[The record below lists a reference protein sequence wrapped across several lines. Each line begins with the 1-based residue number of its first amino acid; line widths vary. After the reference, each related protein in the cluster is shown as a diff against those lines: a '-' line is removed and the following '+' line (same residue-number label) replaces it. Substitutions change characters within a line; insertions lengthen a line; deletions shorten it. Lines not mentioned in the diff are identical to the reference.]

1 MADNDAVI
9 AELKALTGQLQRNE
23 RATTALSAAQTAN
36 AGAPSY
42 SGSSGGGGSAPA
54 FGAPGA
60 APSPPRFSNYSDRQQ
75 FTKILSA
82 GFGALAGAAGAISM
96 ALPTTQ
102 EAVDVQLLADR
113 MKFFGGAGSRSGA
126 MTSQLR
132 ASLMGTATSP
142 EDSALASNYAAQRG
156 LMPGLKNFG
165 AGAGYTG
172 IMGGAALASN
182 LTPGLGI
189 SGGVGVM
196 AGLNDP
202 KIINMARMFGIQMR
216 NKEGTGMID
225 LPKIIK
231 QLYDILSKAGPVTK
245 ENIAISAMP
254 GNALDSILNQ
264 YFGLDPN
271 VRSTVL
277 SGLTQLA
284 TSNGNINSFS
294 KSSLIASG
302 ASTAGVQSTGNR
314 AAGELKLLQN
324 FSGNTVNNL
333 IGANNILNK
342 LYGGMVGATGKSAD
356 LIRYVGNVGTT
367 LETIGGARGGA
378 GQLLVDSLFDASG
391 ALLGLKGPSKLFGLG
406 VLGAAGKKGFDAFK
420 NGFGSGTPADP
431 YFTGGGFGQYDSVT
445 PSNPGQMFTGAITIN
460 VSGGVDQYNIAS
472 AISDALSRA
481 M

>member
-1 MADNDAVI
+1 MAENEALI
-9 AELKALTGQLQRNE
+9 AEIKALTGQLQRNE
-23 RATTALSAAQTAN
+23 RASAAQAAASTASV
-36 AGAPSY
+36 GAPSNN
-42 SGSSGGGGSAPA
+42 SGGAAPS

-60 APSPPRFSNYSDRQQ
+60 APSPPRFANYSDRQQ
-75 FTKILSA
+75 FTRILGA
-82 GFGALAGAAGAISM
+82 GFGALAGAASAVSV

-113 MKFFGGAGSRSGA
+113 MKFYGGAGSRAGA

-142 EDSALASNYAAQRG
+142 EDAALASNYAAQRG

-165 AGAGYTG
+165 AGAGYSG

-189 SGGVGVM
+189 AGGVGVM
-196 AGLNDP
+196 ASLNDP
-202 KIINMARMFGIQMR
+202 KLVNMARMFGIQMR

-225 LPKIIK
+225 LPQIIK
-231 QLYDILSKAGPVTK
+231 QLYDILSKAGPVTP

-254 GNALDSILNQ
+254 GNSLDSILNQ

-271 VRSTVL
+271 VRSTVI
-277 SGLTQLA
+277 SGLTQMA
-284 TSNGNINSFS
+284 ANNGSLDFS
-294 KSSLIASG
+294 KTALTSSG
-302 ASTAGVQSTGNR
+302 ALTAGVTSTGNR
-314 AAGELKLLQN
+314 AAGELKLLQK

-342 LYGGMVGATGKSAD
+342 LYGGMVNATGTSED
-356 LIRYVGNVGTT
+356 LIRGVGNIGTT
-367 LETIGGARGGA
+367 LETLGGARNGA
-378 GQLLVDSLFDASG
+378 GQLLIDSMFDTAG
-391 ALLGLKGPSKLFGLG
+391 GLLGLPGKSGKLFGLATIAGAG
-406 VLGAAGKKGFDAFK
+406 VKGFDAFK
-420 NGFGSGTPADP
+420 KGFGTGTPTSP
-431 YFTGGGFGQYDSVT
+431 YFTGTGFNEYDSV
-445 PSNPGQMFTGAITIN
+445 SASKPGQMFTGAITIN
-460 VSGGVDQYNIAS
+460 VSGGTDQYNIAS